1 MVIIGILVCVFVG
14 VLIGIFNFNNN
25 NDTKNVKEV
34 KKIKKKK
41 EKKMKN
47 IIKKVVS
54 WLIAKIYA
62 VKEIEASV
70 AGFRTIVPVSNTRT
84 VVMVEVLETLN
95 IPFEMELFAFVT
107 CKRIFKVNL
116 NYKITK
122 LIKKLKFQIK
132 ALKRETLKKEKKIIK
147 NNIKMLKK
155 AIEKL
160 NKHYKKIQT
169 INNIMWFVEIIGNE
183 KGGTM
188 LPEIAYRTIEK
199 IVDKI
204 SLEPRKGDKEYL
216 EKIKYGIIFHRS
228 YDKKNEEFV
237 YTVDILSLE
246 KLKKDAATSIEAK
259 KWLDEFYKKLPQKFD
274 IERKRESLELYNN
287 AVLGVKILEDTLIL
301 EKENVYVTYINKGN
315 ERIRKEYTAGELIAY
330 ALYIFMVR
338 YYRKH
343 NIKLI
348 PSLEM
353 GPQKVVYFA
362 KDNLVMKMLEKY
374 KLTDAY
380 NKIGLPQKQVQRI
393 HKIFAPL
400 TLLPEAKVY
409 VGKVVEIDGK
419 KFQEF
424 NDVEGIIYVSETYA
438 KKAGL
443 VEGEK
448 TAFTLKSLIHIVPDI
463 ELTLGNIETKETTAY
478 DVIIGSDENKWKLSG
493 LQLKSIINAF
503 TGKIPEVNAR
513 TMKPMVLKENA
524 MCFLNMNNNLR
535 EETIKLFEIFNEIKN
550 NWKNVSK
557 FTTED
562 GKSFKPEYEKVLYD
576 LVSIIY
582 FNKEDEESSEQ
593 TYILYDKAL
602 KMLNKKYTF
611 NKEYYTHKGMY
622 KYKEY
627 VRFETD
633 NGTVS
638 LNYET
643 IKEIGDEVA
652 RYIKRNIAHAHLM
665 GCSGTAF
672 PMEYK
677 SADAFPISNLV
688 TNNRKYKRIC
698 NKYARFKNR
707 KEFQTYCEE
716 KAMGK
721 HIAKIYYTEITL
733 EEALANVY
741 SDVMKYMKIYDKDMS
756 YKTYIDTQNA
766 KMEKVGISKNM
777 MYVQRHPSVLGVWTE
792 LWYSPTTKL
801 FYIDSKLWK
810 TYFGGDFDGDTFTA
824 LYPYHPLN
832 KDMNNLTQKIK
843 TSKEPIHIIDPI
855 DNMKMVQLIDRKDQY
870 IIDIPKYLGIN
881 NISINEFLVKL
892 PRTLQILIEKYKL
905 EKEKEKANM
914 IVSSE
919 LKNVKPN
926 LYKSWAEIYDAQ
938 QVVGKIHSI
947 VCNMLVFY
955 TKSLNMMEELIFSTY
970 FILKY
975 VQPAI
980 SGLKHDDKAKVPE
993 AIELIKEMNDIYKRM
1008 FPAKANNVKYIT
1020 IDKITNH
1027 EQIYKTVRKF
1037 KTIAH
1042 KKSNDTDE
1050 NGDGIYYYDDLY
1062 FNYRN
1067 NVNFVKGI
1075 NGDRRNTASTY
1086 WTSLWIQLIDVASLY
1101 EKVIYN
1107 NKKEP
1112 TPPTPSNNSTKPKTE
1127 MKEVKQQMKTKI
1139 TTSMIPVNKIEKP
1152 TEVKIEKPIETEEPI
1167 KEIPNISTKST
1178 MTPIINTTM
1187 TPVKDD
1193 VIEIEELKEE
1203 PEVVNNIKKE
1213 EVKMKKVFFSGS
1225 HTLKMLPQQA
1235 KKVLKLAKEKEVTI
1249 LVGDCHGADALIQK
1263 ELIGYKN
1270 VIVYSMYQNPRN
1282 NLGNWKVK
1290 TIPNSYTEKVDY
1302 AIWQQQK
1309 DIAMSQDC
1317 TSAVALWDGNSNGT
1331 RANKDRVEAM
1341 KKKVLLITAPNGEPM
1356 PFLQTNIIPRTYAGI
1371 GDVNIP
1377 ANIQELMKM
1386 IGEELAHQGYVLRT
1400 GGAKGADT
1408 AFMEGCDKAKGIKEI
1423 FYPSDIHV
1431 NAKTLKIA
1439 KEIHG
1444 HWEYCEN
1451 KQPKPGNKY
1460 SFPVQ
1465 AHCRNM
1471 KIINGDLLNN
1481 PVEFTIAYQDI
1492 NQVTG
1497 GTWQGIKYSKK
1508 LGIKVY
1514 NLFVEK
1520 DRNEIIDIVF
1530 RDEEQKE
1537 KVLKLFNITK
1547 GGHEMNKTMTPV
1559 SSTSEQKVESKVVIY
1574 TDGSYNTKTNVGS
1587 WAYVILKDSIKVH
1600 EASGKTKEN
1609 FLTSRNI
1616 AGECTA
1622 VLKALQYCDAN
1633 NITKVEIHHDLEGVQ
1648 KWAQPVNG
1656 EKRWKATTEITKIY
1670 QTWFDKYTKKIS
1682 VDFVHVKGHSKETWN
1697 DYVDELAGIV
1707 SGTHS
1712 VVPETKKE
1720 NIIKDITIKDEKG
1733 NLSYD
1738 VDKYYEE
1745 IEKVIET
1752 KKENVTIKVPYEI
1765 YLLCEQIKKIVIR
1778 PNWMNAV
1785 IDFGYKIEPNN
1796 VHLKTKE
1803 ITLGF
1808 TNPDD
1813 TEYLMDY
1820 VKCSDA
1826 IIVANLDY
1834 HVVKAAREE
1843 YGTEM
1848 IIRVK

>member
-1 MVIIGILVCVFVG
+1 
-14 VLIGIFNFNNN
+14 
-25 NDTKNVKEV
+25 
-34 KKIKKKK
+34 
-41 EKKMKN
+41 
-47 IIKKVVS
+47 
-54 WLIAKIYA
+54 
-62 VKEIEASV
+62 
-70 AGFRTIVPVSNTRT
+70 
-84 VVMVEVLETLN
+84 
-95 IPFEMELFAFVT
+95 
-107 CKRIFKVNL
+107 
-116 NYKITK
+116 
-122 LIKKLKFQIK
+122 
-132 ALKRETLKKEKKIIK
+132 
-147 NNIKMLKK
+147 
-155 AIEKL
+155 
-160 NKHYKKIQT
+160 
-169 INNIMWFVEIIGNE
+169 
-183 KGGTM
+183 M
-188 LPEIAYRTIEK
+188 LPEIAYRTVEK

-204 SLEPRKGDKEYL
+204 SLEPMKGDKEYL

-228 YDKKNEEFV
+228 YDKKSEEFV

-259 KWLDEFYKKLPQKFD
+259 KWLNEFYKKLPQKFD
-274 IERKRESLELYNN
+274 IERKRELLELYNN

-301 EKENVYVTYINKGN
+301 EKENTYVTYINKGN

-330 ALYIFMVR
+330 ALYLFMVR

-380 NKIGLPQKQVQRI
+380 NKIGLAQKQVQRI

-424 NDVEGIIYVSETYA
+424 NDMEGIIYVSETYA

-463 ELTLGNIETKETTAY
+463 ELILGNIETKETTAY
-478 DVIIGSDENKWKLSG
+478 DVIIGPDENKWKLSG
-493 LQLKSIINAF
+493 LQLTSIINAF

-513 TMKPMVLKENA
+513 TMKPMILKENA

-576 LVSIIY
+576 LVSILY

-688 TNNRKYKRIC
+688 TNNRKYKRIY

-716 KAMGK
+716 KAMSK
-721 HIAKIYYTEITL
+721 HIAKIYYTETTL

-766 KMEKVGISKNM
+766 KMEKLGISKNM

-801 FYIDSKLWK
+801 FYIDSKLWR

-832 KDMNNLTQKIK
+832 KDMNNITQRVK

-870 IIDIPKYLGIN
+870 VINIPKYLGIN

-955 TKSLNMMEELIFSTY
+955 TKSLNIMEELIFSTY

-993 AIELIKEMNDIYKRM
+993 AIDLMKEMNEIYKRM
-1008 FPAKANNVKYIT
+1008 FPEKDNNVKYIT

-1027 EQIYKTVRKF
+1027 ENIYKTVRKF
-1037 KTIAH
+1037 NTIAH
-1042 KKSNDTDE
+1042 KKSNDLDE
-1050 NGDGIYYYDDLY
+1050 NGDGIYFYDDLY

-1067 NVNFVKGI
+1067 NVNFVKGV

-1086 WTSLWIQLIDVASLY
+1086 WTSLWLQLIDVASLY

-1107 NKKEP
+1107 TKKEP
-1112 TPPTPSNNSTKPKTE
+1112 TPPTSPNNSTKPKTE
-1127 MKEVKQQMKTKI
+1127 MKEVKQEVKTKA
-1139 TTSMIPVNKIEKP
+1139 TTSMIPVDKIEKP
-1152 TEVKIEKPIETEEPI
+1152 TEVKIENPIETEEI
-1167 KEIPNISTKST
+1167 
-1178 MTPIINTTM
+1178 
-1187 TPVKDD
+1187 
-1193 VIEIEELKEE
+1193 KEE
-1203 PEVVNNIKKE
+1203 PKVVNNIKKE

-1225 HTLKMLPQQA
+1225 HTLKVLPQKA
-1235 KKVLKLAKEKEVTI
+1235 KDVIKLAKEKEVTI
-1249 LVGDCHGADALIQK
+1249 LVGDCYGADTLIQK
-1263 ELIGYKN
+1263 ELIGYSN
-1270 VIVYSMYQNPRN
+1270 VIIYSMYKNPRN
-1282 NLGNWKVK
+1282 NLGNWEVK
-1290 TIPNSYTEKVDY
+1290 TIPNSYAGKVDY
-1302 AIWQQQK
+1302 ATWQQQK

-1331 RANKDRVEAM
+1331 RANKDRVSAM

-1356 PFLQTNIIPRTYAGI
+1356 PFLQTNIVPRTYAGI

-1377 ANIQELMKM
+1377 TNIQELMKM

-1408 AFMEGCDKAKGIKEI
+1408 AFMEGCDKAKGIKEV
-1423 FYPSDIHV
+1423 FYPSDLHV
-1431 NAKTLKIA
+1431 NNETLKIA

-1451 KQPKPGNKY
+1451 KQPKQGHKY

-1471 KIINGDLLNN
+1471 KIINGDQLNN

-1497 GTWQGIKYSKK
+1497 GTWQGIKYSQK

-1520 DRNEIIDIVF
+1520 DRNEIINIIF
-1530 RDEEQKE
+1530 KKEEQKE

-1547 GGHEMNKTMTPV
+1547 GGYEMNQKMTPV

-1587 WAYVILKDSIKVH
+1587 WAYVILKDGIKIH

-1609 FLTSRNI
+1609 FLVSRNI

-1622 VLKALQYCDAN
+1622 ALKALQYCDTN
-1633 NITKVEIHHDLEGVQ
+1633 NITKIEIHHDLEGVQ
-1648 KWAQPVNG
+1648 KWAKPING
-1656 EKRWKATTEITKIY
+1656 EKRWKATSEITKIY
-1670 QTWFDKYTKKIS
+1670 QTWFDKYTKKIN
-1682 VDFVHVKGHSKETWN
+1682 VDFVHVKGHSGETWN
-1697 DYVDELAGIV
+1697 TYVDRLAGTV

-1712 VVPETKKE
+1712 VVSETKKE

-1738 VDKYYEE
+1738 VNEYYEE
-1745 IEKVIET
+1745 IEKAIET
-1752 KKENVTIKVPYEI
+1752 EKENVTIKVPYEI
-1765 YLLCEQIKKIVIR
+1765 YLLCEQIKKTVIR

-1785 IDFGYKIEPNN
+1785 INFGYKIEPND
-1796 VHLKTKE
+1796 VHLNTKE
-1803 ITLGF
+1803 VTLDF

-1820 VKCSDA
+1820 VKCSDS